1 MAVTIPATMTDI
13 QRVTAMVVAMIVPLF
28 ITTEHVP
35 QTVVPAVKAQFLAAQ
50 TTKIEKTE

>member
-1 MAVTIPATMTDI
+1 MTDI